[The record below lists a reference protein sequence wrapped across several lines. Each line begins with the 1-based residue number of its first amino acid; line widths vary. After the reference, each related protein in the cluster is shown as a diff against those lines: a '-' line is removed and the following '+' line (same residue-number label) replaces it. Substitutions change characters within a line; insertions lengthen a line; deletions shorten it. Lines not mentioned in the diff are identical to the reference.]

1 MCGQPSK
8 LVILPLTLF
17 TPETSDRF
25 DEGHLLPWPGLTAT
39 VTATAATAGKR
50 QRPATVR
57 NTRTI
62 RANWGYVRPEK
73 RKVGAAIGPL
83 AALARIDTARSAWEN
98 HTPVVLQ
105 RGEQTWRPLQ

>member
-1 MCGQPSK
+1 MTAMCGQPSK

-73 RKVGAAIGPL
+73 RKVDSSILSLTTSLTSQDVLDRAA
-83 AALARIDTARSAWEN
+83 AAG
-98 HTPVVLQ
+98 V
-105 RGEQTWRPLQ
+105 